1 MSREGVYASAEIPA
15 KAGEGALDLAALGR
29 AIWRKRRWIAIP
41 TLAVA
46 FLSFVAVNLVT
57 PRYKSETRILI
68 ESRETAYNRPDGE
81 RTVDRDRTPID
92 EQAVQ
97 SQVQLVQSRDL
108 ARKVV
113 RDLKLAERPEFEPA
127 LGWSLFYG
135 PLSFVGLGRDLSRMS
150 AEERVL
156 EHYYERLNVYP
167 IEKSRVIVIEFQSQD
182 PDLAAAVANKIAEE
196 YLTFQQQAKREAM
209 RQASQWLA
217 SEIERLRSKVAEAE
231 ARVEEFRARSNL
243 FIGPNNNTLNAQGL
257 GELNSQ
263 LGLARSQKA
272 DLESKARTIR
282 ELLRSGRVVDA
293 TDVTSSELI
302 RRLNEQRVT
311 LRAQLA
317 EQSATLGPLHPRIK
331 ELKAQIADIEAQIR
345 LEAEKLARSF
355 ENDARIAGARIE
367 TLTVTLDQLKK
378 LSSTGE
384 DVQLRAL
391 EREAKAQRDLLE
403 SYLARYRDVSARES
417 PDAVP
422 PDARVISRAVA
433 SATPYFPKKL
443 PIVLVATLAALLVM
457 VAFIV
462 TGELLGGDIYQY
474 GETAAATAAPAP
486 RPASAPAPA
495 PAPNGELR
503 LPAWMRARE
512 AAQAP
517 PVEPPADPLPS
528 IVLPPEPPPAPIAD
542 GQAEPPAVVDVA
554 PAIPESPP
562 APQPPPAPPLELL
575 ADQVRRLGQ
584 GSVIVTPASPGDGV
598 PRVASALARTL
609 ANGRANTVLVSL
621 DAEGNAT
628 LSADPDAPGA
638 SDLFAGRASFAEVI
652 RRDPTGR
659 VHVIGA
665 GRENGGIE
673 ALLAQPR
680 LAILIGALARTYDH
694 VILATPALA
703 GVAGAQ
709 RLAQFAR
716 MTVLV
721 TAPGADEAVGDLAAH
736 GFQNVVLFDPA
747 DLEASPPTG

>member
-1 MSREGVYASAEIPA
+1 MSREGAYAGAEIPA
-15 KAGEGALDLAALGR
+15 ETGEGALDLAALGR
-29 AIWRKRRWIAIP
+29 AIWRKRHWIVIP
-41 TLAVA
+41 TLAAALV
-46 FLSFVAVNLVT
+46 SFVAVNLVT

-81 RTVDRDRTPID
+81 RIADRDRTPID

-127 LGWSLFYG
+127 VGWSLFYG
-135 PLSFVGLGRDLSRMS
+135 PLSFVGLSRDLSRMS

-156 EHYYERLNVYP
+156 ERYYERLNIYP
-167 IEKSRVIVIEFQSQD
+167 IDKSRVIVIEFQSQD
-182 PDLAAAVANKIAEE
+182 PDLAAAVANKIADE
-196 YLTFQQQAKREAM
+196 YLALQQQAKREAM
-209 RQASQWLA
+209 RQAGQWLA
-217 SEIERLRSKVAEAE
+217 SEIDRLRSKVAEAE

-243 FIGPNNNTLNAQGL
+243 YLGPNNNTLNAQGL
-257 GELNSQ
+257 GEFNSA
-263 LGLARSQKA
+263 LVLARSQKA

-282 ELLRSGRVVDA
+282 ELLHSGRVVDA

-317 EQSATLGPLHPRIK
+317 EQSSTLGPRHPRIK

-355 ENDARIAGARIE
+355 ENDARMAGARIE
-367 TLTVTLDQLKK
+367 TLTGTLDQLKR

-443 PIVLVATLAALLVM
+443 PIVLVATLATLLLV
-457 VAFIV
+457 VAFIA
-462 TGELLGGDIYQY
+462 TGELLGGDIYQR
-474 GETAAATAAPAP
+474 GHATAAGGPAL
-486 RPASAPAPA
+486 R
-495 PAPNGELR
+495 PAPNAVAEPK

-512 AAQAP
+512 VAKG
-517 PVEPPADPLPS
+517 
-528 IVLPPEPPPAPIAD
+528 PPPS
-542 GQAEPPAVVDVA
+542 QPPLS
-554 PAIPESPP
+554 ESPP
-562 APQPPPAPPLELL
+562 PVPSATAEVEVEIAAAVPEEPPVPQLPPVPPLEVL
-575 ADQVRRLGQ
+575 ADQVRRLGH
-584 GSVIVTPASPGDGV
+584 GSVIVAPASAGDGA

-609 ANGRANTVLVSL
+609 ADGRANTVLVSL

-628 LSADPDAPGA
+628 LAADPDAPGA
-638 SDLFAGRASFAEVI
+638 ADLFAGRASFAEVI
-652 RRDPTGR
+652 RRDPSGR

-665 GRENGGIE
+665 GRGGGSIE

-694 VILATPALA
+694 VIVATPALA
-703 GVAGAQ
+703 GVAGAE

-721 TAPGADEAVGDLAAH
+721 TTPGADDAVSDLAAR

-747 DLEASPPTG
+747 DLEQSLPTT

>member
-1 MSREGVYASAEIPA
+1 
-15 KAGEGALDLAALGR
+15 
-29 AIWRKRRWIAIP
+29 
-41 TLAVA
+41 
-46 FLSFVAVNLVT
+46 
-57 PRYKSETRILI
+57 
-68 ESRETAYNRPDGE
+68 
-81 RTVDRDRTPID
+81 
-92 EQAVQ
+92 
-97 SQVQLVQSRDL
+97 
-108 ARKVV
+108 
-113 RDLKLAERPEFEPA
+113 
-127 LGWSLFYG
+127 
-135 PLSFVGLGRDLSRMS
+135 
-150 AEERVL
+150 
-156 EHYYERLNVYP
+156 
-167 IEKSRVIVIEFQSQD
+167 
-182 PDLAAAVANKIAEE
+182 
-196 YLTFQQQAKREAM
+196 M
-209 RQASQWLA
+209 RQAGQWLA
-217 SEIERLRSKVAEAE
+217 SEIDRMRGKVAEAE

-311 LRAQLA
+311 LRGQLA
-317 EQSATLGPLHPRIK
+317 EQSSTLGPLHPRIK
-331 ELKAQIADIEAQIR
+331 ELKAQITDIEAQIR

-367 TLTVTLDQLKK
+367 TLTVTLDQLKR

-443 PIVLVATLAALLVM
+443 SIVLVATLATLLLV
-457 VAFIV
+457 VAFIA
-462 TGELLGGDIYQY
+462 TGELLGGDIYQRGY
-474 GETAAATAAPAP
+474 VAAVAPAP
-486 RPASAPAPA
+486 RPAPVS
-495 PAPNGELR
+495 NGEAK
-503 LPAWMRARE
+503 LPPWMRARE
-512 AAQAP
+512 VAKAP
-517 PVEPPADPLPS
+517 PPS
-528 IVLPPEPPPAPIAD
+528 DPPPA
-542 GQAEPPAVVDVA
+542 EPDEAVA
-554 PAIPESPP
+554 PIIEVP
-562 APQPPPAPPLELL
+562 AAAPQEPSVPQPPPVPPLELL

-584 GSVIVTPASPGDGV
+584 GSVVVTPASAGNGA
-598 PRVASALARTL
+598 PRVASALAQTL
-609 ANGRANTVLVSL
+609 ADGRANTVLVSL
-621 DAEGNAT
+621 DGEGNPT
-628 LSADPDAPGA
+628 LAADADAPGA
-638 SDLFAGRASFAEVI
+638 FDLFAGRASFAEVI
-652 RRDPTGR
+652 RRDPSGR

-665 GRENGGIE
+665 GRGAGGIA

-694 VILATPALA
+694 VIVATPALA
-703 GVAGAQ
+703 GVTGAE

-721 TAPGADEAVGDLAAH
+721 TSPGDDAAVSDLAAR

-747 DLEASPPTG
+747 DLEQSLPVA

>member
-1 MSREGVYASAEIPA
+1 MSREGAYAGAEIPA
-15 KAGEGALDLAALGR
+15 ETGEGALDLAALGR
-29 AIWRKRRWIAIP
+29 AIWRKRRWIVVP
-41 TLAVA
+41 TLAAA
-46 FLSFVAVNLVT
+46 FISFVAVNLVT

-81 RTVDRDRTPID
+81 RLVDRDRTPID

-113 RDLKLAERPEFEPA
+113 RDLKLAELPEFEPA
-127 LGWSLFYG
+127 VGWSLFYG

-150 AEERVL
+150 TEERVL
-156 EHYYERLNVYP
+156 ERYYERLTVYP
-167 IEKSRVIVIEFQSQD
+167 IEKSRVIVVEFQSQD
-182 PDLAAAVANKIAEE
+182 PDLAGAIANKIAEE
-196 YLTFQQQAKREAM
+196 YLALQQQAKREAM
-209 RQASQWLA
+209 RLAGQWLA
-217 SEIERLRSKVAEAE
+217 SEIDRMRGKVAEAE
-231 ARVEEFRARSNL
+231 GRVEEFRARSNL

-272 DLESKARTIR
+272 DFESKARTIR

-293 TDVTSSELI
+293 TDVSSSELI

-311 LRAQLA
+311 LRGQLA
-317 EQSATLGPLHPRIK
+317 EQSSTLGPLHPRIK

-367 TLTVTLDQLKK
+367 TLTVTLDQLKR

-443 PIVLVATLAALLVM
+443 PIVLVATLATLLLVM
-457 VAFIV
+457 AFIA
-462 TGELLGGDIYQY
+462 TGELLGGDIYQRGY
-474 GETAAATAAPAP
+474 VAAAAPAPAP
-486 RPASAPAPA
+486 RPAPV
-495 PAPNGELR
+495 PNSEVK

-512 AAQAP
+512 VAKGAP
-517 PVEPPADPLPS
+517 EPPS
-528 IVLPPEPPPAPIAD
+528 SEPPPAAPRLAEA
-542 GQAEPPAVVDVA
+542 QAAPAVEVA
-554 PAIPESPP
+554 VPP
-562 APQPPPAPPLELL
+562 VPPVPPLELL

-584 GSVIVTPASPGDGV
+584 GSVVVTPASAGNGA

-609 ANGRANTVLVSL
+609 ADGRANTVLVSL
-621 DAEGNAT
+621 DAEGNTMLA
-628 LSADPDAPGA
+628 ADADARGA
-638 SDLFAGRASFAEVI
+638 FDLFAGRASFAEVI
-652 RRDPTGR
+652 RRDPSGR

-665 GRENGGIE
+665 GRGAGGIA

-694 VILATPALA
+694 VIVATPPLT
-703 GVAGAQ
+703 GVTGAE

-721 TAPGADEAVGDLAAH
+721 TSPGDDAAVSDLAAH

-747 DLEASPPTG
+747 DLEQSLAAT

>member
-1 MSREGVYASAEIPA
+1 MSREGAYAGAEIPA
-15 KAGEGALDLAALGR
+15 ETGEGALQLAALGR
-29 AIWRKRRWIAIP
+29 AICRKRRWIVVP
-41 TLAVA
+41 TLAAA
-46 FLSFVAVNLVT
+46 FISFVAVNLVT

-68 ESRETAYNRPDGE
+68 ESRETAYSRPDGE
-81 RTVDRDRTPID
+81 RLVDRDRTPID
-92 EQAVQ
+92 ELAVQ

-113 RDLKLAERPEFEPA
+113 RALKLAELPEFEPA
-127 LGWSLFYG
+127 AGWSLFYG
-135 PLSFVGLGRDLSRMS
+135 PLACIALSRDLSRMS

-156 EHYYERLNVYP
+156 ERYYERLNVYP
-167 IEKSRVIVIEFQSQD
+167 IEKSRVIVVEFQSQD
-182 PDLAAAVANKIAEE
+182 SDLAGAVANKIAEE
-196 YLTFQQQAKREAM
+196 YLALQQQAKREAM

-217 SEIERLRSKVAEAE
+217 SEIDRMRSKVAEAE

-272 DLESKARTIR
+272 ELEYKARTIR

-302 RRLNEQRVT
+302 RRLDEQRCT

-367 TLTVTLDQLKK
+367 TLTVTLDQLKR

-443 PIVLVATLAALLVM
+443 PIVLVATLATLLLA
-457 VAFIV
+457 VAFIA
-462 TGELLGGDIYQY
+462 TGELLGGNIYQRD
-474 GETAAATAAPAP
+474 GVAGAAAAPAP
-486 RPASAPAPA
+486 PPAPR
-495 PAPNGELR
+495 PNSEPK

-512 AAQAP
+512 VAKG
-517 PVEPPADPLPS
+517 PPASDPP
-528 IVLPPEPPPAPIAD
+528 PPEPPPAEAEATPVAEIA
-542 GQAEPPAVVDVA
+542 AEP
-554 PAIPESPP
+554 E
-562 APQPPPAPPLELL
+562 
-575 ADQVRRLGQ
+575 
-584 GSVIVTPASPGDGV
+584 
-598 PRVASALARTL
+598 
-609 ANGRANTVLVSL
+609 
-621 DAEGNAT
+621 
-628 LSADPDAPGA
+628 
-638 SDLFAGRASFAEVI
+638 
-652 RRDPTGR
+652 
-659 VHVIGA
+659 
-665 GRENGGIE
+665 
-673 ALLAQPR
+673 
-680 LAILIGALARTYDH
+680 
-694 VILATPALA
+694 
-703 GVAGAQ
+703 
-709 RLAQFAR
+709 
-716 MTVLV
+716 
-721 TAPGADEAVGDLAAH
+721 
-736 GFQNVVLFDPA
+736 
-747 DLEASPPTG
+747 

>member
-1 MSREGVYASAEIPA
+1 MSREGAYAGAEIPA
-15 KAGEGALDLAALGR
+15 ETGEGALDLAALGR
-29 AIWRKRRWIAIP
+29 AIWRKRRWIVVP
-41 TLAVA
+41 TLVA
-46 FLSFVAVNLVT
+46 AFVSFVAVNLVT

-81 RTVDRDRTPID
+81 RVVDRDRTPID

-113 RDLKLAERPEFEPA
+113 RDLKLAERSEFEPA
-127 LGWSLFYG
+127 VGWSLFYG
-135 PLSFVGLGRDLSRMS
+135 PLSFVGLGRDLSRLS

-156 EHYYERLNVYP
+156 ERYYERLNVYP

-182 PDLAAAVANKIAEE
+182 PDLAAAIANKIAEE
-196 YLTFQQQAKREAM
+196 YLALQQQAKREAM
-209 RQASQWLA
+209 RQAGQWLA
-217 SEIERLRSKVAEAE
+217 SEIDRMRGKVAEAE

-311 LRAQLA
+311 LRGQLA
-317 EQSATLGPLHPRIK
+317 EQSSTLGPLHPRIK

-355 ENDARIAGARIE
+355 ENDVRIAGARIE
-367 TLTVTLDQLKK
+367 TLTVTLDQLKR

-443 PIVLVATLAALLVM
+443 PIVLVATLATLLLVM
-457 VAFIV
+457 AFIA
-462 TGELLGGDIYQY
+462 TGELLGGDIYQRGY
-474 GETAAATAAPAP
+474 VAAAAMAP
-486 RPASAPAPA
+486 RPAPVS
-495 PAPNGELR
+495 NGEAK
-503 LPAWMRARE
+503 LPPWMRARE
-512 AAQAP
+512 VAKAP
-517 PVEPPADPLPS
+517 PPSDPPPAEPPPPVADEAVAP
-528 IVLPPEPPPAPIAD
+528 IIEVAVEPEPP
-542 GQAEPPAVVDVA
+542 V
-554 PAIPESPP
+554 
-562 APQPPPAPPLELL
+562 PQPPPVPPLELL

-584 GSVIVTPASPGDGV
+584 GSVVVTPASAGNGA
-598 PRVASALARTL
+598 PRVASALAQTL
-609 ANGRANTVLVSL
+609 ADGRANTVLVSL
-621 DAEGNAT
+621 DDEGNTT
-628 LSADPDAPGA
+628 LAADADAPGA
-638 SDLFAGRASFAEVI
+638 FDLFAGRASFAEVI
-652 RRDPTGR
+652 RRDPSGR

-665 GRENGGIE
+665 GRGAGGIA

-694 VILATPALA
+694 VIVATPALA
-703 GVAGAQ
+703 GVTGAE

-721 TAPGADEAVGDLAAH
+721 TSPGDDAAVSDLAAR

-747 DLEASPPTG
+747 DLEQSLPVA

>member
-1 MSREGVYASAEIPA
+1 MSREGAYAGAEIPA
-15 KAGEGALDLAALGR
+15 ETGEGALDLAALGR
-29 AIWRKRRWIAIP
+29 AIWRKRRWIVVP
-41 TLAVA
+41 TLAAA
-46 FLSFVAVNLVT
+46 FISFVAVNLVT

-68 ESRETAYNRPDGE
+68 ESRETAYSRPDGE
-81 RTVDRDRTPID
+81 RLVDRDRTPID

-113 RDLKLAERPEFEPA
+113 RDLKLAELPEFEPA
-127 LGWSLFYG
+127 VGWSLFYG

-150 AEERVL
+150 TEERVL
-156 EHYYERLNVYP
+156 ERYYERLTVYP
-167 IEKSRVIVIEFQSQD
+167 IEKSRVIVVEFQSQD
-182 PDLAAAVANKIAEE
+182 PDLAAAIANKIAEE
-196 YLTFQQQAKREAM
+196 YLALQQQAKREAM
-209 RQASQWLA
+209 RLAGQWLA
-217 SEIERLRSKVAEAE
+217 SEIDRMRGKVAEAE
-231 ARVEEFRARSNL
+231 GRVEEFRARSNL

-272 DLESKARTIR
+272 DFESKARTIR

-293 TDVTSSELI
+293 TDVSSSELI

-311 LRAQLA
+311 LRGQLA
-317 EQSATLGPLHPRIK
+317 EQSSTLGPLHPRIK
-331 ELKAQIADIEAQIR
+331 ELKAQIADIEAQVR

-367 TLTVTLDQLKK
+367 TLTVTLDQLKR

-443 PIVLVATLAALLVM
+443 PIVLVATLATLLLVM
-457 VAFIV
+457 AFIA
-462 TGELLGGDIYQY
+462 TGELLGGDIYQRGY
-474 GETAAATAAPAP
+474 VAAAAPAPAP
-486 RPASAPAPA
+486 RPAPV
-495 PAPNGELR
+495 PNSEVK

-512 AAQAP
+512 VAKGAP
-517 PVEPPADPLPS
+517 EPPS
-528 IVLPPEPPPAPIAD
+528 SEPPPAAPRPAEA
-542 GQAEPPAVVDVA
+542 QAAPAVEVA
-554 PAIPESPP
+554 VPP
-562 APQPPPAPPLELL
+562 VPPVRQPPPVPPLELL

-584 GSVIVTPASPGDGV
+584 GSVVVTPASAGNGA
-598 PRVASALARTL
+598 PRVAGALAQTL
-609 ANGRANTVLVSL
+609 ADGRANTVLVSL
-621 DAEGNAT
+621 DAEGNTMLA
-628 LSADPDAPGA
+628 ADADAPGA
-638 SDLFAGRASFAEVI
+638 FDLFAGRASFAEVI
-652 RRDPTGR
+652 RRDPSGR

-665 GRENGGIE
+665 GRGAGGIA

-694 VILATPALA
+694 VIVATPALT
-703 GVAGAQ
+703 GVTGAE

-721 TAPGADEAVGDLAAH
+721 TSPGDDAAVSDLAAH

-747 DLEASPPTG
+747 DLEQSLAAT

>member
-1 MSREGVYASAEIPA
+1 MP
-15 KAGEGALDLAALGR
+15 KP
-29 AIWRKRRWIAIP
+29 RR
-41 TLAVA
+41 
-46 FLSFVAVNLVT
+46 S
-57 PRYKSETRILI
+57 
-68 ESRETAYNRPDGE
+68 
-81 RTVDRDRTPID
+81 
-92 EQAVQ
+92 
-97 SQVQLVQSRDL
+97 
-108 ARKVV
+108 
-113 RDLKLAERPEFEPA
+113 
-127 LGWSLFYG
+127 
-135 PLSFVGLGRDLSRMS
+135 
-150 AEERVL
+150 
-156 EHYYERLNVYP
+156 
-167 IEKSRVIVIEFQSQD
+167 
-182 PDLAAAVANKIAEE
+182 
-196 YLTFQQQAKREAM
+196 
-209 RQASQWLA
+209 
-217 SEIERLRSKVAEAE
+217 
-231 ARVEEFRARSNL
+231 VEEFRARSNL
-243 FIGPNNNTLNAQGL
+243 YIGPNNNTLNAQGL

-272 DLESKARTIR
+272 DPESKARTTR

-367 TLTVTLDQLKK
+367 TLTATLDQLKK

-403 SYLARYRDVSARES
+403 LYLARYRDVSARES

-443 PIVLVATLAALLVM
+443 PIVLVATLATLLLM
-457 VAFIV
+457 VAFIA
-462 TGELLGGDIYQY
+462 TGELLGGNIYQRV
-474 GETAAATAAPAP
+474 GALAAAAPAP
-486 RPASAPAPA
+486 RPAPAPA
-495 PAPNGELR
+495 PAPNSNSNSNPK

-512 AAQAP
+512 VAKAP
-517 PVEPPADPLPS
+517 SVEPPTELPDELLPS
-528 IVLPPEPPPAPIAD
+528 IVRPPEPVSAVESETAAVD
-542 GQAEPPAVVDVA
+542 AAPAV
-554 PAIPESPP
+554 PEAPP

-584 GSVIVTPASPGDGV
+584 GSVVVTPANPGDGA
-598 PRVASALARTL
+598 PRVAIALASTL

-621 DAEGNAT
+621 DGEGNAT
-628 LSADPDAPGA
+628 FTADPDAPGA
-638 SDLFAGRASFAEVI
+638 ADLFAGRASFAEVI

-665 GRENGGIE
+665 GRVNGGIE

-694 VILATPALA
+694 VIVATPALA
-703 GVAGAQ
+703 GVAGAE

-721 TAPGADEAVGDLAAH
+721 TTSGADDAVGDLAAR
-736 GFQNVVLFDPA
+736 GFHNVVLFDPA
-747 DLEASPPTG
+747 DLERSLPIA